1 MRPSSYQ
8 SERTVPNRP
17 VVDNRGAHLTSDGAG
32 IRLWDG
38 DLLKCFGVVLLC
50 NLHVDDR
57 L

>member
-1 MRPSSYQ
+1 ML
-8 SERTVPNRP
+8 NRP